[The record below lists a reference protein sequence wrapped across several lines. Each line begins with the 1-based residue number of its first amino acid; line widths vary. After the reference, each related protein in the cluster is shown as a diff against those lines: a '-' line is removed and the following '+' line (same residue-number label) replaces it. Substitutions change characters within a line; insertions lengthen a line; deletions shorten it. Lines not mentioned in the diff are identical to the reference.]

1 MGDRET
7 LYGPECACCLRRGM
21 VRLKDTDAPMYQCPR
36 TGDVHVLRVGAIA
49 GVYMQPVE
57 KYRAEMALR
66 EELSL

>member
-1 MGDRET
+1 MTTVTEF
-7 LYGPECACCLRRGM
+7 GPRCDCCMERGM
-21 VRLKDTDAPMYQCPR
+21 VRLPDAELPMYQCQR
-36 TGDVHVLRVGAIA
+36 TGRVHVLRVGAIA

>member
-1 MGDRET
+1 MSEGRCF
-7 LYGPECACCLRRGM
+7 GPPCDCCMKRGM
-21 VRLKDTDAPMYQCPR
+21 VRLKDAELPLFQCQH
-36 TGDVHVLRVGAIA
+36 TGQVHVLRVGAIA

>member
-1 MGDRET
+1 MK
-7 LYGPECACCLRRGM
+7 RGM
-21 VRLKDTDAPMYQCPR
+21 VRLKDAELPLFQCQH
-36 TGDVHVLRVGAIA
+36 TGQVHVLRVGAIA